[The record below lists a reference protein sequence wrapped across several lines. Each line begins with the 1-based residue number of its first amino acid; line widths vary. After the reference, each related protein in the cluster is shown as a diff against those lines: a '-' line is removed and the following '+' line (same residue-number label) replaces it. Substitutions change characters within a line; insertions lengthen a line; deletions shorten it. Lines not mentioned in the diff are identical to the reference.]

1 MVHLQQLWWQLQL
14 KFYYIMFG
22 ILSVMFTSFIII
34 DPAFAE
40 IRIETDSSGS
50 AVGSLNDGAGGFS
63 ASLKGMLDAFKGID
77 IFFGNLGCYIQG
89 TFMGWDNVDCEIRE

>member
-1 MVHLQQLWWQLQL
+1 MRQIFFLL
-14 KFYYIMFG
+14 I
-22 ILSVMFTSFIII
+22 INAFIFSTVPIGLGLGYFI
-34 DPAFAE
+34 DNAYAE